1 MKVKPTKNFKKKK
14 KLLWKMQFLNY
25 IINGFLNQMKNM
37 MNYGVQKGKSFLQI
51 QFSDL
56 FLSDFNYDHFCATPP
71 DVDKKVSPISP
82 LEGDE
87 EEIKEGK
94 GIKI

>member
-1 MKVKPTKNFKKKK
+1 
-14 KLLWKMQFLNY
+14 MQFLNY
-25 IINGFLNQMKNM
+25 IMKNM
-37 MNYGVQKGKSFLQI
+37 MNYGMQKGKSFLQI

-56 FLSDFNYDHFCATPP
+56 FLSDFTYDHFCAAPS

>member
-1 MKVKPTKNFKKKK
+1 MECKKERVSCRYSLVIYFLVI
-14 KLLWKMQFLNY
+14 LLM
-25 IINGFLNQMKNM
+25 IC
-37 MNYGVQKGKSFLQI
+37 VAPS
-51 QFSDL
+51 
-56 FLSDFNYDHFCATPP
+56 